1 MKNKI
6 LAVLIFAAAL
16 FLGSCQNS
24 EKSDTTVSSPDG
36 NITFSVTMKDESPVY
51 NVTKDGAAVLSESA
65 LGFTLKGEEQPMAF
79 CKVSLLGTDSCD
91 QTWEQVWGEERFV
104 RNNYNEMTV
113 RLSEDGDNARYV
125 DLIVRVFDDG
135 FGFRYSFPEQE
146 HLGEF
151 AIAEENTEFKFTQDH
166 EAWWLQ
172 RSIPYYEAYGI
183 KTPISQVDTAQTPFT
198 IEAGKGK
205 YYAIHEANLTDY
217 AKMSLTPSGEN
228 SLRAVLTPWADGT
241 KVYASTPCVT
251 PWRTMILAD
260 DINELASS
268 RIMLNLN
275 EPCALE
281 DVSWVRPGKYIG
293 IWWTLHK
300 DYYTWYQGPRHG
312 ATTEHTMRYI
322 DFAAENGMSAVL
334 VEGWNKGWD
343 GNWMKNSTGFNFT
356 EAYPDY
362 DFDKIMKYAASKGV
376 QMVIHN
382 EYAANTEHY
391 FSQIHDAYKLYSKYG
406 MHYIKTGNVN
416 LLMDGIEQ
424 HDGQYAVNRR
434 RYIVETAAQYQ
445 ICVDEHEP
453 AMPTGIHRTYPNL
466 MTYEG
471 IRGQE
476 HDAWEPEGGN
486 KPEHQTIC
494 PFIRGLAGPMDYTFG
509 TFDFSNPNYPFC
521 RVMTTLAKQLAQY
534 VVIYSP
540 LQMASD
546 DPYAY
551 EGKKAFD
558 FIKDVPCDWHES
570 RVLDAVIGDYVITA
584 RRDRNSEDWYLG
596 AITDENARTLS
607 ASLSFLEPGVEY
619 TAQIYADGP
628 DASYETNPE
637 SVIYSEKAVTS
648 ADTLEM
654 TLATSGGCAVRF
666 VKK

>member
-1 MKNKI
+1 MS
-6 LAVLIFAAAL
+6 L
-16 FLGSCQNS
+16 
-24 EKSDTTVSSPDG
+24 
-36 NITFSVTMKDESPVY
+36 
-51 NVTKDGAAVLSESA
+51 
-65 LGFTLKGEEQPMAF
+65 TL
-79 CKVSLLGTDSCD
+79 
-91 QTWEQVWGEERFV
+91 
-104 RNNYNEMTV
+104 
-113 RLSEDGDNARYV
+113 DGDN
-125 DLIVRVFDDG
+125 
-135 FGFRYSFPEQE
+135 
-146 HLGEF
+146 
-151 AIAEENTEFKFTQDH
+151 T
-166 EAWWLQ
+166 
-172 RSIPYYEAYGI
+172 
-183 KTPISQVDTAQTPFT
+183 
-198 IEAGKGK
+198 
-205 YYAIHEANLTDY
+205 
-217 AKMSLTPSGEN
+217 
-228 SLRAVLTPWADGT
+228 LRAVLTPWSDGT
-241 KVYASTPCVT
+241 KVYTSAPCVT
-251 PWRTMILAD
+251 PWRTMIIAD
-260 DINELASS
+260 NIGELAASK
-268 RIMLNLN
+268 IMLNLN
-275 EPCALE
+275 EPCVLE

-300 DYYTWYQGPRHG
+300 DFYTWYYGPRHG
-312 ATTEHTMRYI
+312 ATTEQTMRYI
-322 DFAAENGMSAVL
+322 DFAAENGISGVL

-343 GNWMKNSTGFNFT
+343 GNWMKNSTGFSFT

-362 DFDKIMKYAASKGV
+362 DFDKIMKHASAKGV

-391 FSQIHDAYKLYSKYG
+391 FSQIHDAYKLYSSYG

-416 LLMDGIEQ
+416 LLMDGKEE

-434 RYIVETAAQYQ
+434 RQIVETAAQYQ

-476 HDAWEPEGGN
+476 HDAWEPTGGN
-486 KPEHQTIC
+486 KPEHQTVC

-570 RVLDAVIGDYVITA
+570 HVLDAVIGDYVITA

-596 AITDENARTLS
+596 AITDENARELS
-607 ASLSFLEPGVEY
+607 VSLAFLEPGAEY

-628 DASYETNPE
+628 DASYEDNPE
-637 SVIYSEKAVTS
+637 SVTYSELTVTS
-648 ADTLEM
+648 SENLDM
-654 TLATSGGCAVRF
+654 SLATSGGCAVRF

>member
-1 MKNKI
+1 MKHRLFTPI
-6 LAVLIFAAAL
+6 LLVMIMLAS
-16 FLGSCQNS
+16 SCQNGETS
-24 EKSDTTVSSPDG
+24 VTSPDG
-36 NITFSVTMKDESPVY
+36 RIRFEISMQDGTPAYTVS
-51 NVTKDGAAVLSESA
+51 KDGETILDHSA
-65 LGFTLKGEEQPMAF
+65 LGFTLKGEDSPMAF
-79 CKVSLLGTDSCD
+79 TNAELIGTDAKD
-91 QTWEQVWGEERFV
+91 ETWEQVWGEDRFV

-113 RLSEDGDNARYV
+113 RLSESGEAARKV
-125 DLIVRVFDDG
+125 DVIVRVFDDG

-146 HLGEF
+146 SLKEF
-151 AIAEENTEFKFTQDH
+151 AIAEENTSFNLGKDLMT
-166 EAWWLQ
+166 WWLD
-172 RSIPYYEAYGI
+172 RSEPYYEGYGLN
-183 KTPISQVDTAQTPFT
+183 TPVSQVDTAQTPFT
-198 IEAGKGK
+198 IDAGEGR

-217 AKMSLTPSGEN
+217 AKMSLTLDGEN
-228 SLRAVLTPWADGT
+228 TLRAVLTPWSDGT
-241 KVYASTPCVT
+241 KVYTSAPCVT
-251 PWRTMILAD
+251 PWRTMIIADSIGGLA
-260 DINELASS
+260 ASK
-268 RIMLNLN
+268 IMLNLN
-275 EPCALE
+275 EPCVLE

-300 DYYTWYQGPRHG
+300 DFYTWYYGPRHG
-312 ATTEHTMRYI
+312 ATTEQTMRYI
-322 DFAAENGMSAVL
+322 DFAAENGISGVL

-343 GNWMKNSTGFNFT
+343 GNWMKNSTGFSFT

-362 DFDKIMKYAASKGV
+362 DFDKIMKHASAKGV

-391 FSQIHDAYKLYSKYG
+391 FSQIHDAYKLYSSYG

-416 LLMDGIEQ
+416 LLMDGKEE

-434 RYIVETAAQYQ
+434 RQIVETAAQYQ

-476 HDAWEPEGGN
+476 HDAWEPTGGN
-486 KPEHQTIC
+486 KPEHQTVC

-570 RVLDAVIGDYVITA
+570 HVLDAVIGDYVITA

-596 AITDENARTLS
+596 AITDENARELS
-607 ASLSFLEPGVEY
+607 VSLAFLEPGAEY

-628 DASYETNPE
+628 DASYENNPE
-637 SVIYSEKAVTS
+637 SVTYSELTVTS
-648 ADTLEM
+648 SDNLDM
-654 TLATSGGCAVRF
+654 SLATSGGCAVRF

>member
-1 MKNKI
+1 MKKVF
-6 LAVLIFAAAL
+6 LAV
-16 FLGSCQNS
+16 FLTASAIILSGCGKNEASV
-24 EKSDTTVSSPDG
+24 TSPDG
-36 NITFSVTMKDESPVY
+36 NISFSIGILEGKAVY
-51 NVTKDGAAVLSESA
+51 NVEKDGKDVLTASD
-65 LGFTLKGEEQPMAF
+65 LGFTLKGEDSAMAF
-79 CKVSLLGTDSCD
+79 TKAELLSRDSKD
-91 QTWEQVWGEERFV
+91 ETWEQVWGEDRYV

-113 RLSEDGDNARYV
+113 RLYEEGDEARMV
-125 DLIVRVFDDG
+125 DVIVRVFDDG

-146 HLGEF
+146 HLKDF
-151 AIAEENTEFKFTQDH
+151 AIAQENTSFNFGKDH
-166 EAWWLQ
+166 QAWWLH
-172 RSIPYYEAYGI
+172 RSVPYYEDYGT
-183 KTPISQVDTAQTPFT
+183 KTLISQVDTAHTPFT
-198 IEAGKGK
+198 IEAGEGK

-217 AKMSLTPSGEN
+217 AKMNLTPSGEGC
-228 SLRAVLTPWADGT
+228 LRAVLTPWADGT
-241 KVYASTPCVT
+241 KVYASAPCVT
-251 PWRTMILAD
+251 PWRTMIMAD
-260 DINELASS
+260 SIGELASS
-268 RIMLNLN
+268 KIMLNLN
-275 EPCALE
+275 EPCVLE
-281 DVSWVRPGKYIG
+281 DVSWIRPGKYIG

-300 DYYTWYQGPRHG
+300 DFYTWYYGPRHG
-312 ATTEHTMRYI
+312 ATTEQTIRYI

-343 GNWMKNSTGFNFT
+343 GNWMKNSKGFSFT

-362 DFDKIMKYAASKGV
+362 DFDKIMKHAASKGV

-382 EYAANTEHY
+382 EYAADTEHY
-391 FSQIHDAYKLYSKYG
+391 FTQMEDAYRLYSSYG

-416 LLMDGIEQ
+416 LLMDGKEE

-434 RYIVETAAQYQ
+434 RHIVETAAAYK

-471 IRGQE
+471 VRGQE

-486 KPEHQTIC
+486 KPEHQTVC

-509 TFDFSNPNYPFC
+509 TFDFKNPNYPFC

-570 RVLDAVIGDYVITA
+570 HVLDAVIGDYVVTA

-596 AITDENARTLS
+596 AITDENSREMS
-607 ASLSFLEPGVEY
+607 ISLSFLEPGAEY
-619 TAQIYADGP
+619 TAQIYSDGP
-628 DASYETNPE
+628 DASYEDNPE
-637 SVIYSEKAVTS
+637 SVVYSEMTVTS
-648 ADTLEM
+648 ADNLDM
-654 TLATSGGCAVRF
+654 KLATSGGCAVRF

>member
-1 MKNKI
+1 MKHRLFTPI
-6 LAVLIFAAAL
+6 LLVMIMLAS
-16 FLGSCQNS
+16 SCQNRETS
-24 EKSDTTVSSPDG
+24 VTSPDG
-36 NITFSVTMKDESPVY
+36 RIRFEISMLDGTPAYTVS
-51 NVTKDGAAVLSESA
+51 KDGETILDHSA
-65 LGFTLKGEEQPMAF
+65 LGFTLKGEDSPMAF
-79 CKVSLLGTDSCD
+79 TNAELIGTDAKD
-91 QTWEQVWGEERFV
+91 ETWEQVWGEDRFV

-113 RLSEDGDNARYV
+113 RLSESGEAARKV
-125 DLIVRVFDDG
+125 DVIVRVFDDG

-146 HLGEF
+146 SLKEF
-151 AIAEENTEFKFTQDH
+151 AIAEENTSFNLGKDLMT
-166 EAWWLQ
+166 WWLD
-172 RSIPYYEAYGI
+172 RSEPYYEGYGLN
-183 KTPISQVDTAQTPFT
+183 TPVSQVDTAQTPFT
-198 IEAGKGK
+198 IDAGEGR

-217 AKMSLTPSGEN
+217 AKMSLTLDGDN
-228 SLRAVLTPWADGT
+228 TLRAVLTPWSDGT
-241 KVYASTPCVT
+241 KVYTSAPCVT
-251 PWRTMILAD
+251 PWRTMIIAD
-260 DINELASS
+260 NIGELAASK
-268 RIMLNLN
+268 IMLNLN
-275 EPCALE
+275 EPCVLE

-300 DYYTWYQGPRHG
+300 DFYTWYYGPRHG
-312 ATTEHTMRYI
+312 ATTEQTMRYI
-322 DFAAENGMSAVL
+322 DFAAENGISGVL

-343 GNWMKNSTGFNFT
+343 GNWMKNSTGFSFT

-362 DFDKIMKYAASKGV
+362 DFDKIMKHASAKGV

-391 FSQIHDAYKLYSKYG
+391 FSQIHDAYKLYSSYG

-416 LLMDGIEQ
+416 LLMDGKEE

-434 RYIVETAAQYQ
+434 RQIVETAAQYQ

-476 HDAWEPEGGN
+476 HDAWEPTGGN
-486 KPEHQTIC
+486 KPEHQTVC

-570 RVLDAVIGDYVITA
+570 HVLDAVIGDYVITA

-596 AITDENARTLS
+596 AITDENARELS
-607 ASLSFLEPGVEY
+607 VSLAFLEPGAEY

-628 DASYETNPE
+628 DASYENNPE
-637 SVIYSEKAVTS
+637 SVTYSELTVTS
-648 ADTLEM
+648 SDNLDM
-654 TLATSGGCAVRF
+654 SLATSGGCAVRF

>member
-1 MKNKI
+1 MNI
-6 LAVLIFAAAL
+6 RLLTAAL
-16 FLGSCQNS
+16 SAATIIICGCTDNRTS
-24 EKSDTTVSSPDG
+24 VSSPDG
-36 NITFSVTMKDESPVY
+36 SITFEISLNDGTPVY
-51 NVTKDGAAVLSESA
+51 SVFQEGKKILSNST
-65 LGFTLKGEEQPMAF
+65 LGFTLKGEENPLALS
-79 CKVSLLGTDSCD
+79 CVELIGRDSKD
-91 QTWEQVWGEERFV
+91 ETWEQVWGEDRFV

-113 RLSEDGDNARYV
+113 RLSENGGSARIV
-125 DLIVRVFDDG
+125 DIIVRVFDDG

-146 HLGEF
+146 NLKKF
-151 AIAEENTEFKFTQDH
+151 AIAEENTSFDFGKDLK
-166 EAWWLQ
+166 AWWLR
-172 RSIPYYEAYGI
+172 RSVPYYEDYGHH
-183 KTPISQVDTAQTPFT
+183 TPMSQVDTAHTPFT
-198 IEAGKGK
+198 IEAGEGR

-217 AKMSLTPSGEN
+217 AKMSLTPEN
-228 SLRAVLTPWADGT
+228 NGCLRAVLTPWSDGT
-241 KVYASTPCVT
+241 KVYAEAPCVT
-251 PWRTMILAD
+251 PWRTMIIAD
-260 DINELASS
+260 DIGELAASK
-268 RIMLNLN
+268 IMLNLN
-275 EPCALE
+275 EPCVLE
-281 DVSWVRPGKYIG
+281 DVSWIRPGKYIG

-300 DYYTWYQGPRHG
+300 DFYTWYYGPRHG
-312 ATTEHTMRYI
+312 ATTKQTMRYI
-322 DFAAENGMSAVL
+322 DFAADNGISGVL

-343 GNWMKNSTGFNFT
+343 GNWMKNSTGFDFT
-356 EAYPDY
+356 QAYPDY
-362 DFDKIMKYAASKGV
+362 DFDRIMKYAASKGV

-391 FSQIHDAYKLYSKYG
+391 LSQIHDAYKLYSSYD

-416 LLMDGIEQ
+416 LLMDGKEE

-434 RYIVETAAQYQ
+434 RQIVETAAQYR

-471 IRGQE
+471 VRGQE

-486 KPEHQTIC
+486 KPEHQTVC

-546 DPYAY
+546 DPFAY

-570 RVLDAVIGDYVITA
+570 HVLDAVIGDYVVTA
-584 RRDRNSEDWYLG
+584 RRDRHSEDWYLG
-596 AITDENARTLS
+596 AITDENAREMS
-607 ASLSFLEPGVEY
+607 IPLSFLEPDTEY

-628 DASYETNPE
+628 DANYENNPE
-637 SVIYSEKAVTS
+637 SYTYSELTVTS
-648 ADTLEM
+648 SDVIPM
-654 TLATSGGCAVRF
+654 KLATSGGCAVRF

>member
-1 MKNKI
+1 MKHRLFTPI
-6 LAVLIFAAAL
+6 LLVMIMLAS
-16 FLGSCQNS
+16 SCQNGETS
-24 EKSDTTVSSPDG
+24 VTSPDG
-36 NITFSVTMKDESPVY
+36 RIRFEISMLDGTPAYTVS
-51 NVTKDGAAVLSESA
+51 KDGETILDHSA
-65 LGFTLKGEEQPMAF
+65 LGFTLKGEDSPMAF
-79 CKVSLLGTDSCD
+79 TNAELIGTDAKD
-91 QTWEQVWGEERFV
+91 ETWEQVWGEDRFV

-113 RLSEDGDNARYV
+113 RLSESGEAARKV
-125 DLIVRVFDDG
+125 DVIVRVFDDG

-146 HLGEF
+146 SLKEF
-151 AIAEENTEFKFTQDH
+151 AIAEENTSFNLGKDLMT
-166 EAWWLQ
+166 WWLD
-172 RSIPYYEAYGI
+172 RSEPYYEGYGLN
-183 KTPISQVDTAQTPFT
+183 TPVSQVDTAQTPFT
-198 IEAGKGK
+198 IDAGEGR

-217 AKMSLTPSGEN
+217 AKMSLTLDGEN
-228 SLRAVLTPWADGT
+228 TLRAVLTPWSDGT
-241 KVYASTPCVT
+241 KVYTSAPCVT
-251 PWRTMILAD
+251 PWRTMIIADSIGGLA
-260 DINELASS
+260 ASK
-268 RIMLNLN
+268 IMLNLN
-275 EPCALE
+275 EPCVLE

-300 DYYTWYQGPRHG
+300 DFYTWYYGPRHG
-312 ATTEHTMRYI
+312 ATTEQTMRYI
-322 DFAAENGMSAVL
+322 DFAAENGISGVL

-343 GNWMKNSTGFNFT
+343 GNWMKNSTGFSFT

-362 DFDKIMKYAASKGV
+362 DFDKIMKHASAKGV

-391 FSQIHDAYKLYSKYG
+391 FSQIHDAYKLYSSYG

-416 LLMDGIEQ
+416 LLMDGKEE

-434 RYIVETAAQYQ
+434 RQIVETAAQYQ

-476 HDAWEPEGGN
+476 HDAWEPTGGN
-486 KPEHQTIC
+486 KPEHQTVC

-570 RVLDAVIGDYVITA
+570 HVLDAVIGDYVITA

-596 AITDENARTLS
+596 AITDENARELS
-607 ASLSFLEPGVEY
+607 VSLAFLEPGAEY

-628 DASYETNPE
+628 DASYENNPE
-637 SVIYSEKAVTS
+637 SVTYSELTVTS
-648 ADTLEM
+648 SDNLDM
-654 TLATSGGCAVRF
+654 SLATSGGCAVRF

>member
-1 MKNKI
+1 MNTRFI
-6 LAVLIFAAAL
+6 IAAL
-16 FLGSCQNS
+16 SAATIILGSCTSRNTS
-24 EKSDTTVSSPDG
+24 VKSPDG
-36 NITFSVTMKDESPVY
+36 TITFKVEICDGAPVY
-51 NVTKDGAAVLSESA
+51 SVSQNGKAILTDSR
-65 LGFTLKGEEQPMAF
+65 LGFTLKGEEAPMAF
-79 CKVSLLGTDSCD
+79 SEAKLVGKDSKD
-91 QTWEQVWGEERFV
+91 ETWEQVWGEDRFV
-104 RNNYNEMTV
+104 RNHYNEMAV
-113 RLSEDGDNARYV
+113 RLSETGEAPRKV

-151 AIAEENTEFKFTQDH
+151 AIAEENTSFNFGEDLK
-166 EAWWLQ
+166 AWWLH
-172 RSIPYYEAYGI
+172 RSVPYYEDYASN
-183 KTPISQVDTAQTPFT
+183 TLMSQIDTAQTPFT
-198 IEAGKGK
+198 IEAGEGR
-205 YYAIHEANLTDY
+205 YYAIHEANLTNY
-217 AKMSLTPSGEN
+217 AKMSLTPDGTGN
-228 SLRAVLTPWADGT
+228 MRAVLTPWSDGT

-251 PWRTMILAD
+251 PWRTMIIAD
-260 DINELASS
+260 NIGELAAS

-300 DYYTWYQGPRHG
+300 DFYTWYYGPRHG
-312 ATTEHTMRYI
+312 ATTEQTMRYI

-334 VEGWNKGWD
+334 VEGWNLGWD
-343 GNWMKNSTGFNFT
+343 GNWMKNSTGFSFT

-362 DFDKIMKYAASKGV
+362 DFDKIMKYATSKGV

-391 FSQIHDAYKLYSKYG
+391 FTQIEDAYELYSSYG

-416 LLMDGIEQ
+416 VLMDGKEQ

-434 RYIVETAAQYQ
+434 RYIVETAAKYQ

-471 IRGQE
+471 VRGQE
-476 HDAWEPEGGN
+476 HDAWETDGGN
-486 KPEHQTIC
+486 RPDHQTVC
-494 PFIRGLAGPMDYTFG
+494 PFVRGLAGPMDYTFG

-521 RVMTTLAKQLAQY
+521 RVQTTLAKQLAQY

-551 EGKKAFD
+551 EGNKAFD

-570 RVLDAVIGDYVITA
+570 HVLDAVIGDYVVTA

-596 AITDENARTLS
+596 AITDENARELTV
-607 ASLSFLEPGVEY
+607 SLSFLEPGAEY

-628 DASYETNPE
+628 DASYEDNPE
-637 SVIYSEKAVTS
+637 SVTYSELTVTS
-648 ADTLEM
+648 SDNLDM
-654 TLATSGGCAVRF
+654 KLATSGGCAVRF

>member
-1 MKNKI
+1 MKHRFFTPVLLAMILLSSGCQDNKT
-6 LAVLIFAAAL
+6 AV
-16 FLGSCQNS
+16 
-24 EKSDTTVSSPDG
+24 TSPDG
-36 NITFSVTMKDESPVY
+36 EIRFEISMRDGAPVY
-51 NVTKDGAAVLSESA
+51 SVSKGGDQVLENSA
-65 LGFTLKGEEQPMAF
+65 MGFTLKGEEAPMAF
-79 CKVSLLGTDSCD
+79 VKAELVSRDSKD
-91 QTWEQVWGEERFV
+91 ETWEQVWGEDRYV
-104 RNNYNEMTV
+104 RNHYNEMTV
-113 RLSEDGDNARYV
+113 RLSEGGEAPRCV
-125 DLIVRVFDDG
+125 DVVVRVFDDG
-135 FGFRYSFPEQE
+135 FGFRYSFPEQDS
-146 HLGEF
+146 LKEF
-151 AIAEENTEFKFTQDH
+151 AIAEENTSFNFGKDMK
-166 EAWWLQ
+166 AWWLH
-172 RSIPYYEAYGI
+172 RSVPYYEDYGNN
-183 KTPISQVDTAQTPFT
+183 TLMSQVDTAHTPFT
-198 IEAGKGK
+198 IEAGEGR

-217 AKMSLTPSGEN
+217 AKMNLTPDGEGN
-228 SLRAVLTPWADGT
+228 MRAVLTPWSDGT
-241 KVYASTPCVT
+241 KVYASAPCVT
-251 PWRTMILAD
+251 PWRTLIMAD
-260 DINELASS
+260 SIGELAASK
-268 RIMLNLN
+268 IMLNLN
-275 EPCALE
+275 EPCVLE
-281 DVSWVRPGKYIG
+281 DVSWIRPGKYIG

-300 DYYTWYQGPRHG
+300 DFYTWYYGPRHG

-322 DFAAENGMSAVL
+322 DFAAENGISAVL

-343 GNWMKNSTGFNFT
+343 GNWMKNSTGFSFT

-391 FSQIHDAYKLYSKYG
+391 LSQIHDAYKLYSSYG

-416 LLMDGIEQ
+416 VLMDGKEQ

-434 RYIVETAAQYQ
+434 RQIVETAAQYQ

-486 KPEHQTIC
+486 KPEHMTVC

-521 RVMTTLAKQLAQY
+521 RVNTTLAKQLAQY
-534 VVIYSP
+534 VVIYSS

-551 EGKKAFD
+551 QGQKAFD

-570 RVLDAVIGDYVITA
+570 HVLDAVIGDYVITA

-596 AITDENARTLS
+596 AITDENARTLTVR
-607 ASLSFLEPGVEY
+607 LSFLEPGAEY
-619 TAQIYADGP
+619 TAQVYGDGE
-628 DASYETNPE
+628 DANYENNPE
-637 SVIYSEKAVTS
+637 SVTYSEQSVTS
-648 ADTLEM
+648 EDTLEM
-654 TLATSGGCAVRF
+654 KLATSGGCAVRF

>member
-1 MKNKI
+1 MKKT
-6 LAVLIFAAAL
+6 LLAAL
-16 FLGSCQNS
+16 LFSAALILGSCQ
-24 EKSDTTVSSPDG
+24 KSDTTVCSPDG
-36 NITFSVTMKDESPVY
+36 NITFSVSLKDGNPVY
-51 NVTKDGAAVLSESA
+51 SVSKDGSAVLTESA

-79 CKVSLLGTDSCD
+79 CEAKLLGTDSCD
-91 QTWEQVWGEERFV
+91 QTWEQVWGEERYV

-113 RLSEDGDNARYV
+113 RLSETGECARYV

-146 HLGEF
+146 NLGEF
-151 AIAEENTEFKFTQDH
+151 AIAEENTEFRFTQDH

-172 RSIPYYEAYGI
+172 RSIPYYEGYGI
-183 KTPISQVDTAQTPFT
+183 KTHISQVDTAQTPFT
-198 IEAGKGK
+198 IETGEGK
-205 YYAIHEANLTDY
+205 YFAIHEANLTDY

-228 SLRAVLTPWADGT
+228 GLRAVLTPWADGT

-251 PWRTMILAD
+251 PWRTIILAD

-281 DVSWVRPGKYIG
+281 DVSWVRPGKYLG

-300 DYYTWYQGPRHG
+300 DHYTWYYGPRHG

-343 GNWMKNSTGFNFT
+343 GNWMKNSTGFSFT

-362 DFDKIMKYAASKGV
+362 DFDKIMKYAESKGV

-391 FSQIHDAYKLYSKYG
+391 FSQIHDAYKLYSDYG

-416 LLMDGIEQ
+416 LLMDGIEE

-434 RYIVETAAQYQ
+434 RFIVETAAQYQ

-476 HDAWEPEGGN
+476 HDAWEQEGGN
-486 KPEHQTIC
+486 KPEHQTVC

-596 AITDENARTLS
+596 AITDENARTLTTE
-607 ASLSFLEPGVEY
+607 LSFLEPGVEY

-637 SVIYSEKAVTS
+637 SVSYSEKTVSS

-666 VKK
+666 VKR

>member
-1 MKNKI
+1 MKNK
-6 LAVLIFAAAL
+6 LFAAAIL
-16 FLGSCQNS
+16 ATILLLGSCRNRQ
-24 EKSDTTVSSPDG
+24 TAVQSPDG
-36 NITFSVTMKDESPVY
+36 KIRFEISMEDGVPVY
-51 NVTKDGAAVLSESA
+51 TVSNDGKKILDHSA
-65 LGFTLKGEEQPMAF
+65 LGFTLKGEDSPMAF
-79 CKVSLLGTDSCD
+79 KSVRLIGRDSKD
-91 QTWEQVWGEERFV
+91 ETWEQVWGEDRYV
-104 RNNYNEMTV
+104 RNHYNEMTV
-113 RLSEDGDNARYV
+113 RLSEETLEPRTV

-146 HLGEF
+146 HLKDF
-151 AIAEENTEFKFTQDH
+151 AIAEENTSFNFGEDLS
-166 EAWWLQ
+166 AWWLH
-172 RSIPYYEAYGI
+172 RSVPYYEDYG
-183 KTPISQVDTAQTPFT
+183 TRTLLSQVDTAHTPFT
-198 IEAGKGK
+198 IEAGAGR

-217 AKMSLTPSGEN
+217 AKMSLTPDGTGN
-228 SLRAVLTPWADGT
+228 MRAVLTPWSDGT
-241 KVYASTPCVT
+241 KVYASAPCVS
-251 PWRTMILAD
+251 PWRTMIIAD
-260 DINELASS
+260 NIGELAASK
-268 RIMLNLN
+268 IMLNLN
-275 EPCALE
+275 EPCVLE

-300 DYYTWYQGPRHG
+300 DYYTWYYGPRHG
-312 ATTEHTMRYI
+312 ATTQQTMRYI
-322 DFAAENGMSAVL
+322 DFAAENGISGVL

-343 GNWMKNSTGFNFT
+343 GNWMKNSTGFSFT

-362 DFDKIMKYAASKGV
+362 DFDKIMKYADSKGV

-391 FSQIHDAYKLYSKYG
+391 FSQIHDAYKLYSDYG

-416 LLMDGIEQ
+416 LLMDGKEE

-434 RYIVETAAQYQ
+434 RQIVETAAQYR

-471 IRGQE
+471 VRGQE

-486 KPEHQTIC
+486 KPEHQTVC

-558 FIKDVPCDWHES
+558 FIRDVPCDWHES
-570 RVLDAVIGDYVITA
+570 HVLDAVIGDYIVTA
-584 RRDRNSEDWYLG
+584 RRDRNSDDWYLG
-596 AITDENARTLS
+596 AITDENARNLS
-607 ASLSFLEPGVEY
+607 IRLSFLEEGAEY
-619 TAQIYADGP
+619 LAQIYSDGP
-628 DASYETNPE
+628 DADYENNPE
-637 SVIYSEKAVTS
+637 SVSYSEKNVTS
-648 ADTLEM
+648 GDSLEIR
-654 TLATSGGCAVRF
+654 LATSGGYAVRF
-666 VKK
+666 IKKD